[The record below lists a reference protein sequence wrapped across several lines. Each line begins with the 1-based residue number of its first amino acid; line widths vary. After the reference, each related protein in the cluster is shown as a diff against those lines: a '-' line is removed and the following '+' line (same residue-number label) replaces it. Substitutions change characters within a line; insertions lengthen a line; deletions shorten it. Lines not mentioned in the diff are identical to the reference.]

1 MSLQQEGSM
10 VFWLRHEHTD
20 WSTNAHR
27 YNFGTVQAQGIIVN
41 AIKHPDCTLEC
52 TVEGALGRQHVF
64 HVAIPSCDEQ
74 GLFVALTWQSPLL
87 RLYLNGNLVKTE
99 TL

>member
-1 MSLQQEGSM
+1 
-10 VFWLRHEHTD
+10 
-20 WSTNAHR
+20 
-27 YNFGTVQAQGIIVN
+27 
-41 AIKHPDCTLEC
+41 
-52 TVEGALGRQHVF
+52 LGRQHVF

-74 GLFVALTWQSPLL
+74 GLFVALTWQLPLL